1 MRFILGTIFILAVA
15 GILVLSC
22 FTSHRLPPNTYLAGQ
37 NYGFWQTNSLLTHL
51 AKQSNP
57 KLKIK
62 VQNRTYQFNYQN
74 LGIVFDLNATYA
86 DLTKETKLSLI
97 KRLINFYQAF
107 WSSRTVMPKLIFT
120 QDYYEKL
127 KTLEFDFSA
136 QTDQIMVNSRQKNLV
151 YENYQDR
158 FLIDPQSLNKE
169 IVNNFGK
176 SQVLK
181 PQLHR
186 VFDDQM
192 RLKVED
198 YNQRLEQAVSDPVNL
213 HYENGQQL
221 NFKLQKPDL
230 QLLLIISYDQLNQQ
244 LSIGISE
251 SVLKQ
256 KAQELGQQLNLGQDL
271 QFDLE
276 HLKQNL
282 TALIM
287 ARFNHQE
294 SDSVWV
300 RLIEKPNT
308 DGTRADKYI
317 EIDLSQQKMYRWQQG
332 KNIAIHRISS
342 GLYYP
347 TPPGEYQILNKAVN
361 AYSNIYHVWMPYW
374 MAFSLDPK
382 VNAYLG
388 IHELPYWIDY
398 SGQEIRRPRDFIGS
412 PHTGGCVSL
421 DIGEAKIVYEWAKV
435 GTPVFI
441 FD

>member
-1 MRFILGTIFILAVA
+1 MRFILGTCFIFIVA
-15 GILVLSC
+15 SILVFSY
-22 FTSHRLPPNTYLAGQ
+22 FTSHYLPPNTYLADQ
-37 NYGFWQTNSLLTHL
+37 NYGFWQTNSLLTRL

-62 VQNRTYQFNYQN
+62 VQNRTYQFDYQS

-97 KRLINFYQAF
+97 KRLINFYHSF
-107 WSSRTVMPKLIFT
+107 WSSRTVMPKLLFT

-127 KTLEFDFSA
+127 KALEFDFSA
-136 QTDQIMVNSRQKNLV
+136 QTDQVMVNSRRKNLV
-151 YENYQDR
+151 YENNQDR
-158 FLIDPQSLNKE
+158 FLIDPQSLAKE

-176 SQVLK
+176 TQVLK

-186 VFDDQM
+186 VFDNQM
-192 RLKVED
+192 LLKVQD
-198 YNQRLEQAVSDPVNL
+198 YNKRLEQAVSKPVNL
-213 HYENGQQL
+213 YYENGHQL
-221 NFKLQKPDL
+221 NFQWQSADL
-230 QLLLIISYDQLNQQ
+230 QSLLTITYDQQSQQ
-244 LSIGISE
+244 LSIGISDL
-251 SVLKQ
+251 VLKQ

-282 TALIM
+282 NSLIM

-308 DGTRADKYI
+308 NGSRADKYI
-317 EIDLSQQKMYRWQQG
+317 EIDLSQQKMYRWEQG
-332 KNIAIHRISS
+332 KNIAIHSISS

-347 TPPGEYQILNKAVN
+347 TPPGEYQILNKALN
-361 AYSNIYHVWMPYW
+361 AYSYIYHVWMPYW

-388 IHELPYWIDY
+388 IHELPYWVDY

-421 DIGEAKIVYEWAKV
+421 DIGEAKIVYDWAKV